1 MTEQNVTQNKNNFNI
16 PEIIPILPLQNVMVF
31 PKTMIPLEVTG
42 SASVL
47 VDEAMTKDRLVG
59 LIMSKKEPETP
70 NQYGKDDLHEVG
82 VCAVILKMAKT
93 TENRTQLLL
102 QGLSRFSI
110 KELVEGKPYQ
120 QASINLLEEK
130 EVKDLETEALM
141 SNLLALFDRILK
153 LSPFLPPEFGP
164 MAKSIAEAGTLAD
177 LIASIIN
184 APVEEKQKVLDT
196 VDVKQRLKEL
206 TRMVNHQMDVL
217 ELGNKIQTKVKDDID
232 KSQRE
237 YYLRQQLKAIKQ
249 ELG

>member
-141 SNLLALFDRILK
+141 SNLLAL
-153 LSPFLPPEFGP
+153 S
-164 MAKSIAEAGTLAD
+164 T
-177 LIASIIN
+177 AS
-184 APVEEKQKVLDT
+184 
-196 VDVKQRLKEL
+196 
-206 TRMVNHQMDVL
+206 
-217 ELGNKIQTKVKDDID
+217 
-232 KSQRE
+232 
-237 YYLRQQLKAIKQ
+237 
-249 ELG
+249 

>member
-1 MTEQNVTQNKNNFNI
+1 
-16 PEIIPILPLQNVMVF
+16 
-31 PKTMIPLEVTG
+31 
-42 SASVL
+42 
-47 VDEAMTKDRLVG
+47 
-59 LIMSKKEPETP
+59 
-70 NQYGKDDLHEVG
+70 
-82 VCAVILKMAKT
+82 
-93 TENRTQLLL
+93 
-102 QGLSRFSI
+102 
-110 KELVEGKPYQ
+110 
-120 QASINLLEEK
+120 
-130 EVKDLETEALM
+130 
-141 SNLLALFDRILK
+141 
-153 LSPFLPPEFGP
+153 

-249 ELG
+249 ELGETDENTVETDEYRKKIEEKNLPEEAKKEALRELERLSRMHPSSAEYTVSSTYLDWVTALPWHKSTEDNLDIALARKILDEDHYGLAKPKKRIIEYLAVRKLKPDSKGPILCFTGPPGTGKTSLGHSIARALGRKFVRIALGGVRDEAESLS